1 MTRTKVSINKSEK
14 TGKITRVMI
23 PYVEKHI
30 SAKYIRNV
38 FKRLE
43 IAKISNVDIQPHEY
57 NSDYNRVVMHVDE
70 WYDNECAYNLIRRI
84 KSTTHEA
91 RIMHDEPNWW
101 ILRETPSISEKKKE
115 KKMEKKIWKKAEK
128 ELMKQ
133 QYESIIESYIQQKID
148 DYKNTVEI
156 EDLHEWDE
164 LSRLI
169 DIEVNII

>member
-1 MTRTKVSINKSEK
+1 MTRTAVTVNKTEK

-43 IAKISNVDIQPHEY
+43 IANISNVDIQPRNDDTNY
-57 NSDYNRVVMHVDE
+57 NKVVMHVDD
-70 WYDNECAYNLIRRI
+70 WYDNESAYNLIRRI

-91 RIMHDEPNWW
+91 RIMYDEPNWW
-101 ILRETPSISEKKKE
+101 ILRETPSINEKKKE
-115 KKMEKKIWKKAEK
+115 KKMAKKIWKKAEK

-133 QYESIIESYIQQKID
+133 HYETIIESYIQQKID
-148 DYKNTVEI
+148 DYKNTLEI
-156 EDLHEWDE
+156 EDSHDWDE

-169 DIEVNII
+169 DIEVNIM